1 MDLGQQHLY
10 MVQLDFRTEGP
21 LLRTA
26 TAVPYPEEQAELLES
41 GRRLRDLV
49 RQARTGQRFAGTR
62 AVVCLPPD
70 EVKLGL
76 VQYRVGADSQE
87 ASIVLR
93 QAMERVDGVPED
105 WIVDY
110 VPVQAPAEGDGER
123 TALVACARRE
133 KVIGYLDRLHDAGLE
148 VAAVEVGP
156 VALRRVV
163 NALAEI
169 RDESNVLTINFGRD
183 RTFFTVYSN
192 RRLSLDREVAFG
204 ENELTGRVAE
214 TLDMSVGEV
223 RELLYRYGLS
233 DAAPCGPANH
243 AGDDPQAVSN
253 TLAAIVKPRLLE
265 LADEVEK
272 AVIYTAAQLRGAGI
286 DCVYLLGGMARWP
299 GAGPFLAHLLALPV
313 RVLNPF
319 EALAVDNG
327 GASRDP
333 SDPVAGYAIATGC
346 ALRDDRADG

>member
-1 MDLGQQHLY
+1 
-10 MVQLDFRTEGP
+10 MVQLDFRAAGP

-26 TAVPYPEEQAELLES
+26 VTMPYPGEQAEIFDS
-41 GRRLRDLV
+41 GNQLRQLV
-49 RQARTGQRFAGTR
+49 RQARTGQRFAGSR

-70 EVKLGL
+70 EVKLSL
-76 VQYRVGADSQE
+76 IQYQVPA
-87 ASIVLR
+87 ASPEPAVVLKR
-93 QAMERVDGVPED
+93 AMERVGGEPEE

-110 VPVQAPAEGDGER
+110 VPVQSPAEGNADR

-133 KVIGYLDRLHDAGLE
+133 RVAGYLDRLHGAGLE
-148 VAAVEVGP
+148 VSAIEVGP

-192 RRLSLDREVAFG
+192 SQLSLDREVALG
-204 ENELTGRVAE
+204 ERELIARVADS
-214 TLDMSVGEV
+214 LDMGVGEV
-223 RELLYRYGLS
+223 IDLLYRYGLC

-243 AGDDPQAVSN
+243 TGDDPEAISN

-265 LADEVEK
+265 LADEVDK
-272 AVIYTAAQLRGAGI
+272 AAIYTAAQLRGAAI
-286 DCVYLLGGMARWP
+286 DCIYLLGSMARWP
-299 GAGPFLAHLLALPV
+299 GAGPFLANLLALPV

-319 EALAVDNG
+319 EALAVDEKCTPCEPAG
-327 GASRDP
+327 P
-333 SDPVAGYAIATGC
+333 LAGYAIATGC
-346 ALRDDRADG
+346 ALRDDRVDG